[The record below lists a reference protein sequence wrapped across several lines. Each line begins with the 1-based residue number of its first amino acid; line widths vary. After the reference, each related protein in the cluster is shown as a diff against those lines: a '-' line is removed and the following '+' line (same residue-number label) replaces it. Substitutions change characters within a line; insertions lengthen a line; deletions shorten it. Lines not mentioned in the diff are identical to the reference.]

1 MAVIREG
8 NFRGRASL
16 QIDWKGAFSRHF
28 AINFSSASGFEADGG
43 RGRPV
48 AGQIKSFYTNLGSR
62 SQKTE
67 KTRGGGSWRNERKQD
82 YYLQK
87 RNKERLIPQPCL
99 DVPGLFTLS
108 KPGQSRSCDLWDG
121 DSKPRGGSCYSC
133 PVREKESDCQMPSAR
148 CCKKITILGSFPYLH
163 VIKPVWLSNI
173 NTNLNLAVCC
183 SSFALVYIQI

>member
-48 AGQIKSFYTNLGSR
+48 AGQIESFYTNLGSR

-67 KTRGGGSWRNERKQD
+67 KTRGGGS
-82 YYLQK
+82 
-87 RNKERLIPQPCL
+87 
-99 DVPGLFTLS
+99 
-108 KPGQSRSCDLWDG
+108 
-121 DSKPRGGSCYSC
+121 
-133 PVREKESDCQMPSAR
+133 
-148 CCKKITILGSFPYLH
+148 
-163 VIKPVWLSNI
+163 
-173 NTNLNLAVCC
+173 
-183 SSFALVYIQI
+183 

>member
-1 MAVIREG
+1 MGEG
-8 NFRGRASL
+8 EGQSRGKSKASTQTWAL
-16 QIDWKGAFSRHF
+16 GAKRQRKQE
-28 AINFSSASGFEADGG
+28 GEGADG
-43 RGRPV
+43 
-48 AGQIKSFYTNLGSR
+48 
-62 SQKTE
+62 
-67 KTRGGGSWRNERKQD
+67 TRGKQD